1 MHKHKQKCAIALL
14 IKPDQLPIFDS
25 NYSKEFIDYLNRFRD
40 PKIREFLLNNI
51 LIRSVSFQ

>member
-14 IKPDQLPIFDS
+14 IKPDQLPIFES

-40 PKIREFLLNNI
+40 PKIRE
-51 LIRSVSFQ
+51 